1 MKNLF
6 SLKGK
11 RKEHI
16 IRYFKKKMY
25 QLIEKDDWI
34 TFTIRNC
41 YKTMTIS
48 CLICN
53 DLVTLIIVRIKVTP
67 FYEKYTVL

>member
-1 MKNLF
+1 MKDLF

-11 RKEHI
+11 RKDHI
-16 IRYFKKKMY
+16 VRYFKKKMY
-25 QLIEKDDWI
+25 QLIEKGNWI
-34 TFTIRNC
+34 TFTIKRW
-41 YKTMTIS
+41 YRTMIIS

-53 DLVTLIIVRIKVTP
+53 DLVTLVIVKTKITP